1 MGKQV
6 AVIGLGLFGTTIARE
21 ATAIGHD
28 VLGIDKDARRVEE
41 LKDQIAHAVRGDALE
56 PEVLQRLGVSSC
68 HTAIVAIG
76 ADQLS
81 NIMVTMNLMNMGVKN
96 VICRAGNE
104 LHAKI
109 LERLGVSHVA
119 LPERETGVR
128 LAHTF
133 ASPHV
138 LQYLELTPSHGVS
151 KFQVPEALVGKS
163 LLDTGLSHK
172 YGLQVLM
179 VVRGN
184 QVMVNPPGLTTRVQ
198 HGDTLV
204 VVGGDEA
211 VEKVRPG

>member
-6 AVIGLGLFGTTIARE
+6 AVIGLGLFGTTLARE

-28 VLGIDKDARRVEE
+28 VLGIDKDERRVEA
-41 LKDQIAHAVRGDALE
+41 LKEEVAHAVRGDALE
-56 PEVLQRLGVSSC
+56 PEVLQRMGVDSC

-76 ADQLS
+76 ADELS
-81 NIMVTMNLMNMGVKN
+81 NIMVTMNLMNMGIKN
-96 VICRAGNE
+96 VISRAANE

-133 ASPHV
+133 ASPHI
-138 LQYLELTPSHGVS
+138 LEYLELTPSHGVS
-151 KFQVPEALVGKS
+151 KIQAPEHMVGKS
-163 LLDTGLSHK
+163 LLDTGLSFK
-172 YGLQVLM
+172 YGLQVLLL
-179 VVRGN
+179 VRGN
-184 QVMVNPPGLTTRVQ
+184 QVMVNPPGLTTRVRE
-198 HGDTLV
+198 GDTLV
-204 VVGGDEA
+204 VVGDDEA